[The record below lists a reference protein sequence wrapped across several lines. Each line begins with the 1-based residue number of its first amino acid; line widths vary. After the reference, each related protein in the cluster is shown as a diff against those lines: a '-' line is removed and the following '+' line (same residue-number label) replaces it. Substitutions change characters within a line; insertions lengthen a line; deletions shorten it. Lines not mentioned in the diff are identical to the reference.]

1 MCYITKNS
9 TSSWQPTEMNSY
21 VLWRTGTRM
30 LMWLFKKS
38 LKWEKTQPSTLERN
52 EEIFVYSSIGM
63 LYSNE
68 NESITTIHNNICKTR
83 IMLNKTR
90 WLEKSPYCMIL
101 FTHISKPRK
110 LVCNIRSKDGWI
122 SLREASGLW
131 GSTTIWYHSLA
142 WSACWFV
149 KIQ

>member
-1 MCYITKNS
+1 MCSIIKNS

-30 LMWLFKKS
+30 LMWLIKKS

-52 EEIFVYSSIGM
+52 EEIFVYSNNGM

-90 WLEKSPYCMIL
+90 AREESIL
-101 FTHISKPRK
+101 YDSFYTHLKATQT
-110 LVCNIRSKDGWI
+110 
-122 SLREASGLW
+122 SL
-131 GSTTIWYHSLA
+131 
-142 WSACWFV
+142 
-149 KIQ
+149 